1 MWDACGIRRP
11 WARKPPGQRA
21 ERLETLASRPHP
33 VHLRKCR
40 GPYVRDLSVPYL
52 ALRSWAAKLYFDLH
66 FLGAVGKAGFEPAT
80 AASRNLSDDRLRA
93 ASGGA
98 ALVTAL
104 HGPSRTSANEG
115 TRGKTAG

>member
-52 ALRSWAAKLYFDLH
+52 ALRSRAAKLYFDLH

-80 AASRNLSDDRLRA
+80 SASRTHGRRTVADGRGRVWLVSSPA
-93 ASGGA
+93 ADA
-98 ALVTAL
+98 AD
-104 HGPSRTSANEG
+104 
-115 TRGKTAG
+115 